1 MTPLSWLTVRRKK
14 SFIFEFPK
22 STAMLNPFDAKSEFT
37 VEKDEKTDV
46 YEKSLKISWINYPSR
61 ISS

>member
-1 MTPLSWLTVRRKK
+1 
-14 SFIFEFPK
+14 
-22 STAMLNPFDAKSEFT
+22 MLNPFDAKSDFT